1 MNMIIDQY
9 LRSFMHRRSG
19 RWGKLLLWVE
29 WSHNTSW
36 NMGTGSTPYEIT
48 FGRKPFNFSE
58 YLLGSSNIDAVDDM
72 LTHRDEVFHNIR
84 KKLLKAQATMKHQ
97 ADSRRREVIYQ
108 PGDWVLLKLRPYR
121 QQSAKEKHKVYGK
134 LVKCY
139 YGPFQILERVGPVA
153 CRLKLP
159 EGALIHSVFHC
170 SLLKPFHVQPD
181 AASLP
186 EFLEQFFKDQPVIF
200 PLAVLNYRQS
210 STTEDGPREVLVQWC
225 GLSPD
230 ETSWENWDQLKRDH
244 HLEDKVIF
252 QGPREDDSM
261 INTELAEHKKG
272 SKIAEKEV
280 QTARAKRRITK
291 PSYLR
296 DYI

>member
-9 LRSFMHRRSG
+9 LRSFMHHRSG

-121 QQSAKEKHKVYGK
+121 QQSAKEKHEVYGK
-134 LVKCY
+134 LAKCY
-139 YGPFQILERVGPVA
+139 YGPFQILEWVGPVA

-170 SLLKPFHVQPD
+170 FLLKPFHVQPD

-186 EFLEQFFKDQPVIF
+186 EFLEQFFKDQPVI
-200 PLAVLNYRQS
+200 S
-210 STTEDGPREVLVQWC
+210 
-225 GLSPD
+225 
-230 ETSWENWDQLKRDH
+230 H
-244 HLEDKVIF
+244 
-252 QGPREDDSM
+252 
-261 INTELAEHKKG
+261 
-272 SKIAEKEV
+272 
-280 QTARAKRRITK
+280 
-291 PSYLR
+291 
-296 DYI
+296 